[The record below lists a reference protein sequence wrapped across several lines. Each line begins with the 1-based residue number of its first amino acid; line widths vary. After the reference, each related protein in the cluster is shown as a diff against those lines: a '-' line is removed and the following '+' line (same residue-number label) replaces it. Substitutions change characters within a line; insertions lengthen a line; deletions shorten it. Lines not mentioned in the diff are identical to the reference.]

1 MRPAAK
7 IFLFAVLVAGVS
19 GTLKIEC
26 GTSTVG
32 GRSWMPDLLIPHP
45 SSQYKTFCGPTPP
58 QLETWQSEEPCD
70 DGLLFVTPGDSAERS
85 TTESEA
91 DVEGPAIFRSNGDLV
106 WTQDGWGR
114 TRDLKVQS
122 VGDRSYMTFWR
133 DESSRHDGGGSYVV
147 LDQSYEM
154 VKELRSVGKIS
165 SRPVELKL
173 TSDGTAIILMH
184 NVTKIH
190 TPFGSLQNGWI
201 NDAII
206 QEIDMAS
213 NELIFEWRASHHFK
227 VTMSQAAPENRGRT
241 PETAFDYIHAT
252 GIDLD
257 HKGDY
262 VISSRNMYNAV
273 ALRRGHGNVLW
284 VLGGSLNSF
293 EDASGGEATAMISS
307 QGIQWDGDST
317 LLLLDGGHV
326 PDIEGWPGRRSNART
341 IHINTTTNMAALL
354 RTYSTPAAGTW
365 SHSKGTVQ
373 RLPKGN
379 VFVGWGDDNPL
390 AAAYTEYAEDVRVLC
405 AARFRKAS
413 VASAKFWKTTSGGG
427 GGGGD
432 SGRVVSKY
440 PWTGTPAAQPVIV
453 VRPQEGALYV
463 SWNGDTQT
471 TAWLLRSNN
480 TERGDGSLGARCV
493 VDRAGFETRIP
504 IPRDVG
510 EVIEIMGVDDRGR
523 TLVRSELIW
532 SEGASGTWSSTQ
544 RVLEAS
550 TDEDVFV
557 VPRPSWQQRV
567 SAGQHCRLKR
577 ALLVFG
583 LSVAALVCYPRIPRQ
598 WWKRLREAERRY
610 PRHMV
615 MKGEKSAV
623 CAA

>member
-7 IFLFAVLVAGVS
+7 ILQFATLVAGVF
-19 GTLKIEC
+19 GTLKIDC
-26 GTSTVG
+26 GTSIAG
-32 GRSWMPDLLIPHP
+32 MRSRLSDLLMPHP
-45 SSQYKTFCGPTPP
+45 TSQYKTFCGSTPP
-58 QLETWQSEEPCD
+58 QLETWQSEQPCD
-70 DGLLFVTPGDSAERS
+70 DALLFVTPGEAAEGSAMEN
-85 TTESEA
+85 EA

-114 TRDLKVQS
+114 TRDLKVQT
-122 VGDRSYMTFWR
+122 VGHRSYMTFWH
-133 DESSRHDGGGSYVV
+133 DESSRHDGGASYVV
-147 LDQSYEM
+147 LDRSYEM
-154 VKELRSVGKIS
+154 VKELRPVGEIS

-173 TSDGTAIILMH
+173 TDDGTAIILMH
-184 NVTKIH
+184 NATKVH

-206 QEIDMAS
+206 QEIDMKS
-213 NELIFEWRASHHFK
+213 NELVFEWRASHHFNI
-227 VTMSQAAPENRGRT
+227 TMSQAPIENQGRT
-241 PETAFDYIHAT
+241 PETAFDFFHAT

-262 VISSRNMYNAV
+262 VISSRNMCNAV

-284 VLGGSLNSF
+284 VVGGKLNSF
-293 EDASGGEATAMISS
+293 EDASGGEAAAMISS
-307 QGIQWDGDST
+307 QGVQWYGDST

-326 PDIEGWPGRRSNART
+326 PDIEDWPGRRSNART
-341 IHINTTTNMAALL
+341 IYINTNTNMAALL
-354 RTYSTPAAGTW
+354 RTYSTPAVVT
-365 SHSKGTVQ
+365 SRHSKGTVQ
-373 RLPKGN
+373 RLRNGN

-390 AAAYTEYAEDVRVLC
+390 AAAYTEYSEDGRALC
-405 AARFRKAS
+405 AARFREAS
-413 VASAKFWKTTSGGG
+413 VASARLKKMTGGG
-427 GGGGD
+427 GGGG
-432 SGRVVSKY
+432 RVVSKY
-440 PWTGTPAAQPVIV
+440 AWTGTPAAQPVIV
-453 VRPQEGALYV
+453 VRPHESALYV
-463 SWNGDTQT
+463 SWNGDTQS

-532 SEGASGTWSSTQ
+532 SEGASGTWSTQ

-557 VPRPSWQQRV
+557 VPSPSWQQRA
-567 SAGQHCRLKR
+567 SAGRHCRLKW
-577 ALLVFG
+577 ALQGLG
-583 LSVAALVCYPRIPRQ
+583 LSVAALVCCRRIPRQ
-598 WWKRLREAERRY
+598 WWKGLREAEWRY
-610 PRHMV
+610 PRQMV
-615 MKGEKSAV
+615 MRGEKSAI